1 MELSLTKRQ
10 RKTIKC
16 AHQTKK
22 IMQMSILSMLTPMVI
37 SRLHNS
43 IDNKYAYEFKS
54 KEELDELFHKF
65 DLEIPELH
73 NQI

>member
-1 MELSLTKRQ
+1 
-10 RKTIKC
+10 
-16 AHQTKK
+16 
-22 IMQMSILSMLTPMVI
+22 MVI
-37 SRLHNS
+37 SRLRYS